1 MPLYDGPSAP
11 TVSLEWLTHYS
22 LFALGDF
29 ERQLLAMTSGGE
41 GLSSAGPS
49 LSMPAS
55 NGRGG
60 LAGGG
65 GAQAR

>member
-1 MPLYDGPSAP
+1 
-11 TVSLEWLTHYS
+11 
-22 LFALGDF
+22 
-29 ERQLLAMTSGGE
+29 MTSGGE